1 MRGEIMKIDIHNH
14 IIPPAVLDLLNHDG
28 TYGVTFP
35 DASMRT
41 ADGFQFPLVDSFHD
55 AKAKVEELAAHGLDG
70 AVLSIAPPAFLYSS
84 SLAQGEA
91 LCAAANEGL
100 AKFTQSV
107 PERFRWMAHVPLQ
120 QVDVAVAMLRAA
132 KAQGAVGV
140 EVGTNIN
147 GDRLDAP
154 LFEAFWAAAQELE
167 LLVMLHPTNNA
178 PYPGLADWYLQNAVG
193 NPLETMIAGCRLI
206 CSGLLDRFPSIQ
218 ILLVHGGGHL
228 PYQLG
233 RLRHAISVR
242 KELTNV
248 APDPWIYAKR
258 MNFDSLTHD
267 AQALGYLVDRIGAGN
282 IFVGTDLP
290 FDMASPSPITT
301 LSVAVGETQTKLI
314 AETNPAVRFGFSQSE
329 SYSSV
334 TAGGFC
340 AAQ

>member
-1 MRGEIMKIDIHNH
+1 MRGETMKIDVHNH
-14 IIPPAVLDLLNHDG
+14 IIPPAVLDLLNRDS

-35 DASMRT
+35 DAAMRT
-41 ADGFQFPLVDSFHD
+41 ADGLQFPLVNSFHD
-55 AKAKVEELAAHGLDG
+55 AKAKIKELAAHGLDG
-70 AVLSIAPPAFLYSS
+70 AVLSIAPPAFHYSAS
-84 SLAQGEA
+84 PAQGEA

-100 AKFTQSV
+100 AKFARSV

-140 EVGTNIN
+140 EVGTNVN

-154 LFEAFWAAAQELE
+154 IFEGFWAAAQELE
-167 LLVMLHPTNNA
+167 LLVMLHPTSNA
-178 PYPGLADWYLQNAVG
+178 PYPGLGNWYLQNAVG
-193 NPLETMIAGCRLI
+193 NPLETVIAGCRLI

-242 KELTNV
+242 KELAGV
-248 APDPWIYAKR
+248 APDPWNYAKR

-267 AQALGYLVDRIGAGN
+267 AKALKYLVDRIGAGK
-282 IFVGTDLP
+282 IFIGTDLP
-290 FDMASPSPITT
+290 FDMAAPSPIAT
-301 LSVAVGETQTKLI
+301 LSAAVGKTQTKLI
-314 AETNPAVRFGFSQSE
+314 AETNPAVRFGFS
-329 SYSSV
+329 
-334 TAGGFC
+334 
-340 AAQ
+340 

>member
-1 MRGEIMKIDIHNH
+1 MKIDVYNH
-14 IIPPAVLDLLNHDG
+14 IIPPAVLDLLNHDSA
-28 TYGVTFP
+28 YGVTFP
-35 DASMRT
+35 TASMRM
-41 ADGFQFPLVDSFHD
+41 ADGFQFPLVDSFYD
-55 AKAKVEELAAHGLDG
+55 TKAKIKELAAHDLDG
-70 AVLSIAPPAFLYSS
+70 AVLSIAPPPFLYSS
-84 SLAQGEA
+84 SPAQGEA

-100 AKFTQSV
+100 AKFAQTV
-107 PERFRWMAHVPLQ
+107 RDRFRWMAHVPLQ
-120 QVDVAVAMLRAA
+120 HVDVAAAMLRAA

-154 LFEAFWAAAQELE
+154 MFEAFWAAAQELG

-242 KELTNV
+242 KELAGVT
-248 APDPWIYAKR
+248 PDPWLYAKR

-267 AQALGYLVDRIGAGN
+267 AQALRYLVDRIGAGN

-290 FDMASPSPITT
+290 FDMASPSPIAT
-301 LSVAVGETQTKLI
+301 LSAVVGETQTKLI
-314 AETNPAVRFGFSQSE
+314 AETNPAVRFGFS
-329 SYSSV
+329 
-334 TAGGFC
+334 
-340 AAQ
+340 